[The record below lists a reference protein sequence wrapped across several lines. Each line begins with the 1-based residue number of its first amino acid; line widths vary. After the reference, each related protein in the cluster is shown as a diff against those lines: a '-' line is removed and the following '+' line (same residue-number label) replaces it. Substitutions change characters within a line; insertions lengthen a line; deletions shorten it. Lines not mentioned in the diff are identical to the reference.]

1 MRLAQY
7 SALCIEESSEEEGLF
22 LLSCPSTEVTD
33 GDGLFAERSAS
44 ASSGKVE
51 VTDKWG
57 VDDDMSGSVD
67 SHSCF
72 LLYGNRNVSEIAV

>member
-1 MRLAQY
+1 M
-7 SALCIEESSEEEGLF
+7 EEFPEEEGLF

-44 ASSGKVE
+44 ASSGKAE

-57 VDDDMSGSVD
+57 VDDDMSRSVAN
-67 SHSCF
+67 SHFCF
-72 LLYGNRNVSEIAV
+72 LLYGNRNVSEFAV